1 MNEKNKKKIVVFI
14 ALFTVCVACVG
25 YMLYWRRETEC
36 RGVNIDVYIDEIR
49 DDEIIVKGMPYVT
62 EFFTEEYRIQINDT
76 LVIKD
81 SKGGVVDIQQLKR
94 GDILLF
100 DYHGPWELKRGT
112 LLNGKRE
119 YAYNFRISDEKLNL
133 KFWRLE

>member
-1 MNEKNKKKIVVFI
+1 MHGKRKVAIFI
-14 ALFTVCVACVG
+14 ALLIVCIACVG

-36 RGVNIDVYIDEIR
+36 RGANIDVYIDEIR

-62 EFFTEEYRIQINDT
+62 EFFAEEYRIQINDT

-81 SKGGVVDIQQLKR
+81 SKGGVVDIKQLKR

-100 DYHGPWELKRGT
+100 DYHGPWELKSGT